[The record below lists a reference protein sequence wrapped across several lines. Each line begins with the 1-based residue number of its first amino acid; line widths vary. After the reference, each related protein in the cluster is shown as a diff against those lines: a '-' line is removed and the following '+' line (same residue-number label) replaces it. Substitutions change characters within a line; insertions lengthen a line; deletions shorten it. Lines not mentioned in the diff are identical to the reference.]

1 MDGITLLQDLAVV
14 LLAAGVA
21 GIICRQIGLSVI
33 VGYLVAGLIIGPF
46 NLPFSYLQD
55 FDRVQT
61 LSYLGL
67 VFLMFAIGLG
77 LSLSKL
83 SRMGVGPFIATAL
96 AAFLVVSA
104 SRFIFN
110 LVGFSNIEALFLAS
124 MLTVSSSAVIAKMV
138 ESLNLRHDRS
148 GQLALSITV
157 LEDVVAVVI
166 LTLLGAEV
174 ALQPSDAASGWAPLL
189 GSLSTFVVLLVA
201 AGLYAIPRLLRRL
214 EVSFDK
220 ELLTI
225 VVSGM
230 LLLSAIATVRAGYSL
245 ALGAFLLG
253 AMIADTP
260 QRAAIET
267 TFRGLRDVFSA
278 VFFVAIGMMI
288 EAEYLIAIWPMIL
301 GVTAVTLII
310 RASCATFALSVVG
323 VPSALARK
331 AALLVIPVGEF
342 SFIIAQL
349 GVNAGVLDRS
359 FYPLAVGVSIMTILL
374 APIISRRA
382 DHIVGASIR
391 IEPKWAHRLLDQY
404 QSWMASNPFT
414 ILRGI
419 WWKLVRKRFLQ
430 VAVEMLMVAGVLSL
444 LPTARAWV
452 IDYSG
457 TAATGPLAM
466 GLFWGGVALI
476 LAILL
481 TALWRNVAALAMITA
496 EALAPASRVPQAW
509 ITAALNWAAASLLAI
524 WLFEVIPWV
533 LLPRWSWLALALLMV
548 IAMGFFASRLVRWH
562 SHWLAS
568 VSQSLE
574 GNEIEAPPPTWHE
587 QSRAWGIQLFEV
599 HLPEN
604 TIAAGQSLRDL
615 AIRTRYGCAIAEINR
630 AGQLIQAPGPNEI
643 LYAGD
648 RLLLIGESESI
659 ARLRHDFSQLRSRNR
674 FDFEEATLEFFP
686 QLPEAWVGQTLSEA
700 GASLPACPLIVGI
713 QRDGKRQLNPDPH
726 KPLQA
731 QDGLLALGPPIQLA
745 ALRLLIAPPPATAR

>member
-14 LLAAGVA
+14 LLAAGIA
-21 GIICRQIGLSVI
+21 GIICRRIGLSVI
-33 VGYLVAGLIIGPF
+33 VGYLMAGLIIGPF

-55 FDRVQT
+55 FGRVQT

-104 SRFIFN
+104 SRFVFN
-110 LVGFSNIEALFLAS
+110 LVGFNSMEALFLAS

-138 ESLNLRHDRS
+138 EGLNLRHDRA

-174 ALQPSDAASGWAPLL
+174 TTQPGETASSWAPLL
-189 GSLSTFVVLLVA
+189 GSLSTFIVLLVA

-214 EVSFDK
+214 EISFDQ

-225 VVSGM
+225 VVSGL

-288 EAEYLIAIWPMIL
+288 EVEYLLAIWPTIL
-301 GVTAVTLII
+301 AVTAATLVI
-310 RASCATFALSVVG
+310 RAGCVTFALSAVG
-323 VPSALARK
+323 VPSTLARK
-331 AALLVIPVGEF
+331 AALLVIPMGEF

-374 APIISRRA
+374 APIINRRA
-382 DHIVGASIR
+382 DQIVGASIR
-391 IEPKWAHRLLDQY
+391 VEPRWAHRLLDQY
-404 QSWMASNPFT
+404 QSWMASRPLR
-414 ILRGI
+414 ILRGV

-430 VAVEMLMVAGVLSL
+430 VAVEMLMIAGVLSL
-444 LPTARAWV
+444 LPTARTWV

-466 GLFWGGVALI
+466 VLFWGGATLI
-476 LAILL
+476 LAVLL
-481 TALWRNVAALAMITA
+481 TALWRNVSALAMITA
-496 EALAPASRVPQAW
+496 EALAPASRVPPAW
-509 ITAALNWAAASLLAI
+509 ITAVLNWAAATLLGI
-524 WLFEVIPWV
+524 WMFEGIPWV
-533 LLPRWSWLALALLMV
+533 LLPRWSWLALALIMV
-548 IAMGFFASRLVRWH
+548 IAVGFFASRLVRWH

-604 TIAAGQSLRDL
+604 TMAAGQSLRDL
-615 AIRTRYGCAIAEINR
+615 AIRTRYGCALAEINR
-630 AGQLIQAPGPNEI
+630 NGQLIQAPGPNEI

-648 RLLLIGESESI
+648 RLLLIGEAKSI
-659 ARLRHDFSQLRSRNR
+659 ERLQHDFRQLRSRDR

-686 QLPEAWVGQTLSEA
+686 HLPDTWIGQTLMKA
-700 GASLPACPLIVGI
+700 GTNLPFCPLIVGI
-713 QRDGKRQLNPDPH
+713 ERDGKRRLNPDPNE
-726 KPLQA
+726 PLQA
-731 QDGLLALGPPIQLA
+731 QDGLLALGPPIQLD
-745 ALRLLIAPPPATAR
+745 ALRMLITSPPTPDL